1 MFVDRR
7 KILLGS
13 LNSGTTIDIPLKT
26 NFFPVDNAELI
37 EDKFV
42 KDEVNNSIN
51 PIIDNKKVIFKP
63 ADNDW
68 NIISRFK
75 INLNFYTPESIS
87 NGVPQHRGTGS
98 EPGVYE
104 DIGFIFDDIFCRTN
118 RIINS
123 FIRFSF
129 YDKPF
134 SGQNQLLSFVDIYTQ
149 FGLDQ
154 QNEFGF
160 IKPISE
166 CPISFTLGDPLL
178 QPQEIHEGYN
188 FYWYTDL
195 VDNSPNKEYELYGVI
210 QFNNAANSRI
220 YELAPSKQFDSNNIS
235 LNDLEGE
242 DGILYLKV
250 ILKNDNGVYKYKFS
264 PNNKQTELPPGV
276 NLNPS
281 NGSVPTLT
289 FWQTT
294 I

>member
-87 NGVPQHRGTGS
+87 NGAPQHRGTGS

-210 QFNNAANSRI
+210 QFNNAANSRV